1 MPIDVLVVDDDYM
14 VASVHARFVN
24 RVPGFNVVG
33 AAHSGQEALQLVASL
48 NPQLVLLDIYL
59 PDMNGTAVLQKL
71 REEARDVDVL
81 VITADDDTATIRKA
95 FRGGV
100 LHYILKPFDEETL
113 RDRLLHYADAVHGP
127 LANRSESDQ
136 QDIDRMFGAPQ
147 STGPKTPKSITA
159 QTVTLVREILQ
170 RHPEG
175 LSSAQCA
182 ELSGLSRVSAR
193 RYLQHLANTGQA
205 AVTLRYATAGRPERL
220 FRPTPT
226 SG

>member
-33 AAHSGQEALQLVASL
+33 AAHSGQEALRLVASL

-81 VITADDDTATIRKA
+81 VITADDDTDTIRKA

-127 LANRSESDQ
+127 LANRGESDQ
-136 QDIDRMFGAPQ
+136 QGIDRMFGAPQ
-147 STGPKTPKSITA
+147 TAGPRTPKSITA
-159 QTVTLVREILQ
+159 QTVTLVKEILQ

-220 FRPTPT
+220 FRPTPL
-226 SG
+226 SQ